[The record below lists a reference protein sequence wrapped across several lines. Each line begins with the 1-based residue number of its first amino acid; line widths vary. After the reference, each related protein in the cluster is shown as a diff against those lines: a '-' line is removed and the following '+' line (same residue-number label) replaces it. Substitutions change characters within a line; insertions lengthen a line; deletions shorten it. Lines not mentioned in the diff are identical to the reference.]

1 MTVRTWD
8 EGQAYNLDC
17 ILMLLLD
24 AAKSSGDSWDGGGG
38 GGGVGGSGEGVEGDI
53 EFHAPVRL
61 QAAAA
66 LRHTMAPVK

>member
-17 ILMLLLD
+17 ILMVLLD
-24 AAKSSGDSWDGGGG
+24 AAKSSGDSWGWT
-38 GGGVGGSGEGVEGDI
+38 VGGGVEGDI

-66 LRHTMAPVK
+66 LRHTVAPVE